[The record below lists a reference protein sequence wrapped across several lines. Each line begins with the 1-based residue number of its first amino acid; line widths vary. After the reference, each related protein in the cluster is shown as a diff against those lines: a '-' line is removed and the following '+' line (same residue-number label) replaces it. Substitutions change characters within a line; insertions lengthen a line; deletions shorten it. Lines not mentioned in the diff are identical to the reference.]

1 MFRCKG
7 EPSTLTVGK
16 PRAIKK
22 RIKKKIKKNAGG
34 TKKKKL
40 AGKDFFLKKNMRVK
54 IFFSKNTRVKIFSI
68 SAPYLYRRNQITN
81 RQIRLL
87 G

>member
-1 MFRCKG
+1 MHQNTVQGGKD
-7 EPSTLTVGK
+7 EPSTLSVGK

-22 RIKKKIKKNAGG
+22 RVKKNGIKKMRAELKKKN
-34 TKKKKL
+34 L
-40 AGKDFFLKKNMRVK
+40 RVK